1 MGKFM
6 RQSPLAT
13 LEETEEALQD
23 ILRGLP
29 AEQRNSVLEA
39 IENASPEETLDL
51 LLREFDLEHGTVDA
65 EPLKSNLVES
75 ADMDRVGRNILSQE
89 EKDFF
94 FNPQDTDSEQSE
106 FDDLDHEEQAALLE
120 PNSDIFDKVMV
131 SPILDDAR
139 RLQYINMGILSLV
152 FCIMLIVGWLQYDN
166 NRKMAQNNELL
177 RYSQEPKAVVPAE
190 GLWSFWEKS
199 DSDQQKVLEE
209 KLNSALAT
217 KKEKLFSYYMLATL
231 EFQRGNFSEGRRY
244 MLEGMK
250 LRDAK

>member
-1 MGKFM
+1 M

-23 ILRGLP
+23 ILRKLP
-29 AEQRNSVLEA
+29 KEQRNHVLDA
-39 IENASPEETLDL
+39 IDQASPEETLDL
-51 LLREFDLEHGTVDA
+51 LLREFDQTNGL
-65 EPLKSNLVES
+65 LKSKPVQETEEPS
-75 ADMDRVGRNILSQE
+75 PVQSSQPGRNILSKE

-94 FNPQDTDSEQSE
+94 FQPMEEPGDESVL
-106 FDDLDHEEQAALLE
+106 DDFEDEDKAQLLE
-120 PNSDIFDKVMV
+120 ENREIFDEVMV
-131 SPILDDAR
+131 SPLIDDAR
-139 RLQYINMGILSLV
+139 RLQYINMGILCLV
-152 FCIMLIVGWLQYDN
+152 FCVMVVVGWLQYDN

-177 RYSQEPKAVVPAE
+177 KYSQDLNSVAPTED
-190 GLWSFWEKS
+190 LWSFWEKS
-199 DSDQQKVLEE
+199 EGDQQKVLLE